1 MNKFEQNFPTN
12 EPSRE
17 KERPP
22 ILYHASVRRDITEF
36 EPRAESVREPKE
48 GPVIFA
54 TSDLGRS
61 SMFLVPVDHSWT
73 QKNTINGVHL
83 MIISDRERFLAAD
96 KGGAIY
102 TLPPEGFNVTNEEH
116 RDEWTN
122 NVKVKPSDKIE
133 FDSALEAMLS
143 HGVQVYFVDPET
155 LEAIRSSSDHGLA
168 ILRKQKSENEKLGKN
183 FINLPSAEEN
193 S

>member
-1 MNKFEQNFPTN
+1 MNKFEQNFPPN

-22 ILYHASVRRDITEF
+22 VLYHASFRRDITEL

-54 TSDLGRS
+54 TPDLGRS
-61 SMFLVPVDHSWT
+61 SRFLVPVDETWT
-73 QKNTINGVHL
+73 QVSTINGVHL

-116 RDEWTN
+116 KDEWTN
-122 NVKVKPSDKIE
+122 NAKVKPSDKIE

-143 HGVQVYFVDPET
+143 HGVQVYFVDPEI
-155 LEAIRSSSDHGLA
+155 LEAIRSSSDHGLS
-168 ILRKQKSENEKLGKN
+168 ILREQKSENEKLGKN
-183 FINLPSAEEN
+183 FIKLPSDDEN